1 MKINGLEIDAR
12 PEDIIGNLKMELER
26 SGEFLFKKTKSLA
39 DNLQFTC
46 PFHGNGQERKPS
58 CGMSREVSYSGS
70 KMYEPGMVHCFTC
83 GYTAQLP
90 KFVSDVFDKHDGG
103 FFGNQWLK
111 ENFLSTEEVMRTPI
125 ILNFDRSK
133 KATTIRRTEVEPISD
148 DILDEYRWI
157 HSYMYRRGLTDQ
169 LIAKFDIGYDEDS
182 DCITFPVRN
191 MQGETVFLQ
200 RRGVKA
206 KFHKYEER
214 APKTEYLYGEYE
226 LSLYAADAM
235 TVVVTESIINALS
248 LWKHNIPAVA
258 LMGLGGGIQMDL
270 LKNLKCRRII
280 IAMDP
285 DEPGQEAAN
294 KILKALFNSK
304 VAALIEYPSYMKE
317 EELDLNDVID
327 DIPQIFT
334 QLLTSLK

>member
-1 MKINGLEIDAR
+1 MARQGASKLLRKARKAKSDEFYTQYVDIQKEVEAYLEYNPDTFR
-12 PEDIIGNLKMELER
+12 GKVVYCNCDDP
-26 SGEFLFKKTKSLA
+26 
-39 DNLQFTC
+39 
-46 PFHGNGQERKPS
+46 
-58 CGMSREVSYSGS
+58 
-70 KMYEPGMVHCFTC
+70 YE
-83 GYTAQLP
+83 
-90 KFVSDVFDKHDGG
+90 SN
-103 FFGNQWLK
+103 FFRY
-111 ENFLSTEEVMRTPI
+111 F

-133 KATTIRRTEVEPISD
+133 KAATIRRTEVEPISD

-327 DIPQIFT
+327 DIPQIFP
-334 QLLTSLK
+334 QLINSLK